1 MKAYQIVSDGG
12 FESIELVERA
22 EPKPARG
29 EVVVALRAA
38 SLNYRDLMIA
48 AGGYTLNDTRP
59 VVPLSDG
66 AGEVVAVGDDVT
78 QWKTGD
84 RVMASFMRDWIA
96 GPMNERALTA
106 SLGGGVDGVLAEQF
120 VMPAHALVRIPS
132 HLGFEEA
139 STLPC
144 AALVAWNGL
153 TSAGTKAGDHVL
165 IIGAGGVATF
175 GVQLARALG
184 AIPIIAS
191 NSDQNFDQLRALGAE
206 HTIDGQAH
214 PEWHEEVMHITHG
227 RGVDH
232 VLESGGPGTL
242 GKSILATRVGG
253 TITLIGVVA
262 QGDPP
267 SLEMAMFKCLTLRGV
282 SVGSVEMLESMSRAI
297 EATQIRPV
305 IGERFAFDDAI
316 EAYRTFADRRSFGKV
331 VITCEAS

>member
-1 MKAYQIVSDGG
+1 MKAYQIISDGG
-12 FESIELVERA
+12 FEAIELVEREA
-22 EPKPARG
+22 PTPGWG

-48 AGGYTLNDTRP
+48 GGGYPLNDTKP
-59 VVPLSDG
+59 VIPLSDG
-66 AGEVVAVGDDVT
+66 AGEVISVGEGVT
-78 QWKTGD
+78 QWQPGD

-106 SLGGGVDGVLAEQF
+106 SLGGGVDGVLAERF

-132 HLGFEEA
+132 HLGFDEA
-139 STLPC
+139 ATLPC

-175 GVQLARALG
+175 GVQLTRALG
-184 AIPIIAS
+184 AVPIIAS
-191 NSDQNFDQLRALGAE
+191 INDQNLEQLRSLGAA
-206 HTIDGQAH
+206 HTINGETH
-214 PEWHEEVMHITHG
+214 PEWHQEVMRITGG

-242 GKSILATRVGG
+242 GKSILSTRVGG
-253 TITLIGVVA
+253 SITLIGVVA

-267 SLEMAMFKCLTLRGV
+267 PLDMAMFKCLTLRGV
-282 SVGSVEMLESMSRAI
+282 SVGSVQMLESMSRAI
-297 EATQIRPV
+297 EASGIKPV
-305 IGERFAFDDAI
+305 VGERFGFDDAI
-316 EAYRTFADRRSFGKV
+316 EAYRAFANRRRFGKV
-331 VITCEAS
+331 VITCDA